1 MENLRRIEGEE
12 MNIVQKDYPWPHGF
26 SGRNS
31 TDYIIIHHTAGPQ
44 MQDVDDI
51 FQEHCNLGWNGI
63 GYHRVIKG
71 DGTTVQGRPDWAVGA
86 HAQGLNYCS
95 VGVSLE
101 GNFEG
106 VDIPTEAQIQALK
119 DNIADLKGKYPNA
132 KVIGHRDVAEI
143 IDNPQVATACP
154 GETLYEMLPK
164 L

>member
-1 MENLRRIEGEE
+1 
-12 MNIVQKDYPWPHGF
+12 MNIIKKDWPWPHGF

-31 TDYIIIHHTAGPQ
+31 TDYIVIHHTAGPQ
-44 MQDVDDI
+44 NQDTDEI

-71 DGTTVQGRPDWAVGA
+71 DGTTVQGRPDWAIGA
-86 HAQGLNYCS
+86 HAEGLNYCS

-106 VDIPTEAQIQALK
+106 VDTPTKEQIKALK
-119 DNIADLKGKYPNA
+119 DNIVDLKENYPGV
-132 KVIGHRDVAEI
+132 KVIGHRDVAGI
-143 IDNPQVATACP
+143 VDNPQVATACP
-154 GETLYEMLPK
+154 GETLFQMLGS